1 MKKKIVF
8 AVITFLVLLIFGALI
23 YFYIDF
29 SSGRQR
35 VDKFYKDSKVEKIRN
50 IGSTKALE
58 ILPLVDWYTDRVDLK
73 GEAGVS
79 YLVKTDELLI
89 LFDVGMNKN
98 NEDPSPLLYNMKKL
112 GIDPEKID
120 IIVISHNHVDH
131 TGGFKWSSKK
141 SFSLTNH
148 QIGLG
153 NKRVYTPV
161 PMTYPGLRP
170 VCADQPTII
179 SKGVVTTG
187 TLPSYL
193 FFAGW
198 TSEQSLAINV
208 TGKGIVLIVGCGH
221 PTVPRLIDRVSQ
233 LFNEPIVGIVGGL
246 HYPVTDSRIRV
257 AGIPIQ
263 MVFGTGKAPWSF
275 VTMED
280 VNRNIVVLQK
290 LKLEIVALSSHD
302 SCDESLD
309 TFRKAVPSSFREI
322 KVGKKLVIGG
332 TGNIQN

>member
-1 MKKKIVF
+1 MKKKIAF
-8 AVITFLVLLIFGALI
+8 AVIVLLVLLIFGALI
-23 YFYIDF
+23 YFYVDF
-29 SSGRQR
+29 SSGGQR

-50 IGSTKALE
+50 IGSTKILE
-58 ILPLVDWYTDRVDLK
+58 ILPLIDWYTDRGDLK

-79 YLVKTDELLI
+79 YLVKTDESLI

-98 NEDPSPLLYNMKKL
+98 NEDPSPLLYNMNKL
-112 GIDPEKID
+112 GINPEKID
-120 IIVISHNHVDH
+120 VIVISHNHMDH

-141 SFSLTNH
+141 SFSLTSH
-148 QIGLG
+148 QSDLG

-161 PMTYPGLRP
+161 PMTYPGLKP
-170 VCADQPTII
+170 VSADQPTII
-179 SKGVVTTG
+179 SKGVATTG

-193 FFAGW
+193 FLAGW
-198 TSEQSLAINV
+198 TQEQSLAINV
-208 TGKGIVLIVGCGH
+208 AGKGIVLIVGCGH
-221 PTVPRLIDRVSQ
+221 QTVPRLTERVSQ

-263 MVFGTGKAPWSF
+263 MLFGTGKAPWSF

-280 VNRNIVVLQK
+280 VNKNIVVLQK
-290 LKLEIVALSSHD
+290 LKLEIVALSPHD
-302 SCDESLD
+302 SCDASLD
-309 TFRKAVPSSFREI
+309 TFRKAFPSSFREI
-322 KVGKKLVIGG
+322 KVGKKLVIGS

>member
-50 IGSTKALE
+50 IGSTKTLE

-79 YLVKTDELLI
+79 YLVKTDESLI
-89 LFDVGMNKN
+89 LFDVGMNKE
-98 NEDPSPLLYNMKKL
+98 NEDPSPLFYNMKRL
-112 GIDPEKID
+112 GIDPDKID
-120 IIVISHNHVDH
+120 VVIISHNHVDH
-131 TGGFKWSSKK
+131 VGGFKWISKK
-141 SFSLTNH
+141 SFSLTNR
-148 QIGLG
+148 QIDLG

-161 PMTYPGLRP
+161 LMTYPGLKP
-170 VCADQPTII
+170 VSADQPTII
-179 SKGVVTTG
+179 SKGVATTG

-193 FFAGW
+193 FFTGW
-198 TSEQSLAINV
+198 TQEQALAINV
-208 TGKGIVLIVGCGH
+208 AGKGIVLIVGCGH
-221 PTVPRLIDRVSQ
+221 QTVPRLIERGSQ

-246 HYPVTDSRIRV
+246 HYPVTDSRVMIV
-257 AGIPIQ
+257 GIPVQ
-263 MVFGTGKAPWSF
+263 MIYGTGKTPWSF

-280 VNRNIVVLQK
+280 VNKNIVDLQK
-290 LKLEIVALSSHD
+290 LKPEIVALSPHD
-302 SCDESLD
+302 SCDASLD
-309 TFRKAVPSSFREI
+309 AFRKAFPSSFREI
-322 KVGKKLVIGG
+322 KVGKKLIIEDMH
-332 TGNIQN
+332 N